1 MTRSQWDWL
10 ILNCI
15 NQQWSSI
22 PSPFS
27 IVCSTIHLFCHDP
40 LVRTSP
46 RFHNNSGVSV
56 TIQPPSSVN
65 SHIVGVFLTLDTQEQ
80 RLLKCWL
87 DVPTATYTLCRNPSL
102 LYCIIASCGRW
113 HCAIGA
119 WSCEIPSHQQRY
131 TDDDTHMHA
140 YVHTFVLH
148 TCFGSFHLLRPLSI
162 QVCLSVWSE
171 GVLLHTGEC
180 VLHDTVCSDR
190 WAQIKGP
197 TPPGVLI

>member
-1 MTRSQWDWL
+1 MTRNQWDCL
-10 ILNCI
+10 ILNCS

-40 LVRTSP
+40 LVCTIP

-65 SHIVGVFLTLDTQEQ
+65 SHIVGVFLRLNTQEQ
-80 RLLKCWL
+80 CLLKCWL
-87 DVPTATYTLCRNPSL
+87 DVLTATYTLCRSPSF
-102 LYCIIASCGRW
+102 LYCIIASCGRL

-119 WSCEIPSHQQRY
+119 RSCEIPSEIHWC
-131 TDDDTHMHA
+131 DAHVHA

-148 TCFGSFHLLRPLSI
+148 TSFWLLSSPAPFVHSGLS
-162 QVCLSVWSE
+162 
-171 GVLLHTGEC
+171 
-180 VLHDTVCSDR
+180 
-190 WAQIKGP
+190 
-197 TPPGVLI
+197 

>member
-1 MTRSQWDWL
+1 MARNQWDCL

-40 LVRTSP
+40 LVCTSP

-65 SHIVGVFLTLDTQEQ
+65 AHIVGVFLRLDTQEQ
-80 RLLKCWL
+80 CLLKCWL
-87 DVPTATYTLCRNPSL
+87 DVLTATYTLCRSPSF
-102 LYCIIASCGRW
+102 LYCIIASCGRL

-119 WSCEIPSHQQRY
+119 RSCEIPSEIHWC
-131 TDDDTHMHA
+131 DAHVHA

-148 TCFGSFHLLRPLSI
+148 TSFWLLSSPAPFVHSGLS
-162 QVCLSVWSE
+162 
-171 GVLLHTGEC
+171 
-180 VLHDTVCSDR
+180 
-190 WAQIKGP
+190 
-197 TPPGVLI
+197 